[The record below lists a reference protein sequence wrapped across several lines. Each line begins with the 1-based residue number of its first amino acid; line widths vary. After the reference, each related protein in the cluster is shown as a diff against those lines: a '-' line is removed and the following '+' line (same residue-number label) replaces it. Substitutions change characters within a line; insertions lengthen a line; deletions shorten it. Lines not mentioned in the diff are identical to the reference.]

1 MVSGNGEADEEQA
14 ATAREEPERTPAAGS
29 AGIDAAELSK
39 LTAQLDEYK
48 NKALYLQADFENY
61 RKRVER
67 EMAGFRATANESL
80 ILDLLDV
87 YENLER
93 ALEAAKKSDAQP
105 AQIAK
110 GLEMVYGQMQAVL
123 GRYGLKPIEAVG
135 KPFDPR
141 VMEAVMQEVSESA
154 EEDIVLEEFQRGY
167 MLSSKIIRCS
177 KVKVSKR

>member
-1 MVSGNGEADEEQA
+1 MVTGNGEVDDEQA
-14 ATAREEPERTPAAGS
+14 VTAKGEEERSPASGS
-29 AGIDAAELSK
+29 AGIGVVELSK

-67 EMAGFRATANESL
+67 EKAEFRATANESL

-105 AQIAK
+105 VQISK
-110 GLEMVYGQMQAVL
+110 GLEMVHGQMKAVL
-123 GRYGLKPIEAVG
+123 ERYGLKRIDAVR
-135 KPFDPR
+135 KQFDPR
-141 VMEAVMQEVSESA
+141 TMEAMMQEASADA
-154 EEDIVLEEFQRGY
+154 EEDTVLDEIQRGY
-167 MLSSKIIRCS
+167 SLNSKVIRCA